1 MAYARLRGKY
11 WSGRWRDIDGRLAE
25 EGGFPDKA
33 SAMAHAKDMEYLVRK
48 GKKTRPSDM
57 NLTLTQFINK
67 VWLPTLNVTEGTA
80 EDYEYSLN
88 GSILPRFGN
97 MHMRDIKPHDI
108 EAWLVELKGTG
119 KLADRTIEKRRNLLA
134 QILKKAVQNE
144 YLDKTP
150 FTKLTFSKAKTVN
163 KVVPLTYDQVTNLAN
178 SLTPRFRIMIWIGY
192 YTGMRP
198 SEILGVTWE
207 QFDFANE
214 TILIDRQISRN
225 LKEVHAPQ
233 GLKTEN
239 GERII
244 GFSKDLQI
252 LIKEHVDTFGY
263 GPNGLI
269 LQTNGGK
276 VFRYK
281 GAIEMFRVAARA
293 LGLKVGEGLHQLR
306 HTCVSVLIAEGANPK
321 EIQEWV
327 GHASIEETMDTYGHL
342 FPNAKHQL
350 SSMLDKHARR
360 HSDNPQFEIAN

>member
-1 MAYARLRGKY
+1 
-11 WSGRWRDIDGRLAE
+11 
-25 EGGFPDKA
+25 
-33 SAMAHAKDMEYLVRK
+33 
-48 GKKTRPSDM
+48 M
-57 NLTLTQFINK
+57 NLTVTQFINK
-67 VWLPTLNVTEGTA
+67 VWLPTLDVTAGTA
-80 EDYEYSLN
+80 QDYEYSLN
-88 GSILPRFGN
+88 GSILPKFGN
-97 MHMRDIKPHDI
+97 KPMKDIKPHDI
-108 EAWLVELKGTG
+108 ESWVVELKTTG
-119 KLADRTIEKRRNLLA
+119 KLSDRTIEKRRNLLA

-150 FTKLTFSKAKTVN
+150 FAKLTFSKAKTVN
-163 KVVPLTYDQVTNLAN
+163 KVVPLTYDQVKNLAN
-178 SLTPRFRIMIWIGY
+178 SLTARFRIMIWIGY

-207 QFDFANE
+207 QLDFENE
-214 TILIDRQISRN
+214 TIVIDRQISRN
-225 LKEVHAPQ
+225 LKEMHAPQ
-233 GLKTEN
+233 GLKTDN
-239 GERII
+239 SERTI

-263 GPNGLI
+263 GPDGLI
-269 LQTNGGK
+269 MQTNSGK

-293 LGLKVGEGLHQLR
+293 AGLKVGEGLHQLR

-350 SSMLDKHARR
+350 SSMLDRHAKKH
-360 HSDNPQFEIAN
+360 SEIVPLEVAN